1 MYLCLFCLK
10 QYMESLKGKEKNIEK
25 RILNDK
31 SKSKH
36 GSIKLFTVKLRG
48 LAYNHKKK
56 NVKQFFHPLKAKSI
70 RISPKIKG
78 IAYVGFKTEQHLRKA
93 LLKNKS
99 FLGINDVVNC
109 NWDLSHFPSFFCL
122 YLFYWTF

>member
-1 MYLCLFCLK
+1 
-10 QYMESLKGKEKNIEK
+10 MESLKRKENNIEK
-25 RILNDK
+25 KISNDK

-56 NVKQFFHPLKAKSI
+56 NIKQFFHPLKAKSI

-78 IAYVGFKTEQHLRKA
+78 IAYVGFKTEQHLKKA

-109 NWDLSHFPSFFCL
+109 NWELFYFPSFFYL
-122 YLFYWTF
+122 YLFYCPF

>member
-1 MYLCLFCLK
+1 
-10 QYMESLKGKEKNIEK
+10 MESLKRKEKNIEE
-25 RILNDK
+25 RIPSDK

-56 NVKQFFHPLKAKSI
+56 NIKQFFHPLKAKSI

-93 LLKNKS
+93 LQKNKS

-109 NWDLSHFPSFFCL
+109 NWELFYFPSFFYL
-122 YLFYWTF
+122 YLFYCSFQMGDKYL